1 MNGGEEEAKGKKTV
15 LRGKKARQS
24 KSQGVKSERGKNRK
38 ENPELG
44 VKNNIRK
51 AKRE

>member
-24 KSQGVKSERGKNRK
+24 KSQRVKSEREKTGKKTLNS
-38 ENPELG
+38 G
-44 VKNNIRK
+44 
-51 AKRE
+51 